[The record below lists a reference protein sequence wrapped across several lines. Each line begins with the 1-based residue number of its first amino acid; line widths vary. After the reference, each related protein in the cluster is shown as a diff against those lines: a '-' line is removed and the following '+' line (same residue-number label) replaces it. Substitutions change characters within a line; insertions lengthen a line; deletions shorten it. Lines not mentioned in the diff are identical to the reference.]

1 MNRQILKTFSSIA
14 LALAFAFGASAQD
27 AYTARSIEELD
38 AFLAADT
45 TATDTL
51 VVMRQLPA
59 QFFGPAVYSEYYQPD
74 TASVFTPDF
83 SGNTA
88 LRWLEEENALNR
100 SMNRIRRALFFEHP
114 EAVKYNINMLPE
126 APKKFHA
133 VVNPEDHTIEITEF
147 NEVPTAPTV
156 EAAPIK
162 KKHWIRVFDASLQ
175 FSQAFVSPNWYQGGN
190 NNLNMLANVL
200 YNVKLNQEYHPKLL
214 FESTFQY
221 KLGMNNAPDDEVHDY
236 SISDDLFQITSTFG
250 LKAAKRW
257 YYSLTG
263 LFKTQLLNSYASNST
278 NLRSAFLSSGEL
290 TIGLGMTYN
299 YANAKKT
306 VSFDASIAPLSY
318 NMKTCI
324 NKHIDPKVYG
334 IDNGKR
340 IIHNFGSSAEIKFA
354 WQIAYNISY
363 TSRVFAFS
371 DYDDIQVDWENKVAF
386 TINRFLSTQIQ
397 CHARYDSGTPKCADE
412 KWKKLQIKEILS
424 IGFSYKFSTL

>member
-1 MNRQILKTFSSIA
+1 
-14 LALAFAFGASAQD
+14 
-27 AYTARSIEELD
+27 
-38 AFLAADT
+38 
-45 TATDTL
+45 
-51 VVMRQLPA
+51 
-59 QFFGPAVYSEYYQPD
+59 
-74 TASVFTPDF
+74 
-83 SGNTA
+83 
-88 LRWLEEENALNR
+88 
-100 SMNRIRRALFFEHP
+100 
-114 EAVKYNINMLPE
+114 
-126 APKKFHA
+126 
-133 VVNPEDHTIEITEF
+133 
-147 NEVPTAPTV
+147 
-156 EAAPIK
+156 
-162 KKHWIRVFDASLQ
+162 
-175 FSQAFVSPNWYQGGN
+175 
-190 NNLNMLANVL
+190 
-200 YNVKLNQEYHPKLL
+200 
-214 FESTFQY
+214 
-221 KLGMNNAPDDEVHDY
+221 MNNAPDDEVHDY